1 MRVLGWFGVWLVAC
15 GPGSAMVDAGSGEVD
30 GGADTGVTID
40 ASSELDAAID
50 ASSELDADVE
60 RDAGDALD
68 AGDRDAGD
76 RDAGNR
82 DAGNRDAGDELD
94 AGTDAGTDVG
104 TDARTDAGT
113 DAGTDTGPACDVERT
128 FSCDVF
134 ECRLD
139 QICDARS
146 ARASV
151 CVDLPP
157 RNVCTPCS
165 TQARAVESCPRGFF
179 RELEGS
185 STEGCTVRC
194 R

>member
-68 AGDRDAGD
+68 AGNRDAGD
-76 RDAGNR
+76 
-82 DAGNRDAGDELD
+82 RDAGDELD

-104 TDARTDAGT
+104 TDAGT
-113 DAGTDTGPACDVERT
+113 DAGTDTGPACDLVRRLRVPARPDLRRTQRARERLRGPAAAER
-128 FSCDVF
+128 VHAV
-134 ECRLD
+134 LD
-139 QICDARS
+139 AGASRRELS
-146 ARASV
+146 ARI
-151 CVDLPP
+151 LPG
-157 RNVCTPCS
+157 
-165 TQARAVESCPRGFF
+165 ARGE
-179 RELEGS
+179 
-185 STEGCTVRC
+185 
-194 R
+194 

>member
-1 MRVLGWFGVWLVAC
+1 MRVLGWIGIWLVAC
-15 GPGSAMVDAGSGEVD
+15 GPGSASVDAGNVLD
-30 GGADTGVTID
+30 GGADTGATIDAGAETD
-40 ASSELDAAID
+40 ASSE
-50 ASSELDADVE
+50 
-60 RDAGDALD
+60 
-68 AGDRDAGD
+68 
-76 RDAGNR
+76 
-82 DAGNRDAGDELD
+82 
-94 AGTDAGTDVG
+94 TDAGAEI
-104 TDARTDAGT
+104 TDAGAETDAGT
-113 DAGTDTGPACDVERT
+113 DAGTDPGPTCDVERT
-128 FSCDVF
+128 FPCDVF

-139 QICDARS
+139 QLCDARS